1 MNEAEIRAE
10 YIDPKLK
17 QAGWGKV
24 EESKVLRELSVQGL
38 TPF

>member
-17 QAGWGKV
+17 QV
-24 EESKVLRELSVQGL
+24 EVNQGL
-38 TPF
+38 PFELRDLLGKLKKQ